1 MDYVDVMHFLGVAET
16 GSVREA
22 AASMHISQ
30 PAVSRRVITLE
41 RQLGVQLFRRT
52 PTGMILTPAGD
63 HLREM
68 ALDMRNRL
76 ERAAGVMEALRFGAR
91 SFTLTCPEMTA
102 HHFIAPFIAGGA
114 PVAAIRAAIPSE
126 VYGELRKG
134 ADVAI
139 NTSEPPAHL
148 ASHTLSSTLIQVQY
162 SGTPPFPVQDGNAEL
177 AEVVRYPVLLP
188 GYGRAVESQVRLTA
202 DRAGLDLS
210 LATTT
215 TDPIIAQAMAAAGR
229 GNAVVIEPAAYDL
242 QHAFVVHQGKPLV
255 VHFFAAWDP
264 AHYAAKEIEAFAED
278 LQVWFKRLTPFPAD
292 ELVTGN
298 KRG

>member
-1 MDYVDVMHFLGVAET
+1 MEYRDVMHFLAVAET

-22 AASMHISQ
+22 AGMMHISQ
-30 PAVSRRVITLE
+30 PAVSRRVIALE
-41 RQLGVQLFRRT
+41 RHLGVQLFRRS
-52 PTGMILTPAGD
+52 PSGMILTPAGA

-76 ERAAGVMEALRFGAR
+76 RRAEGVMEALRFGVR
-91 SFTLTCPEMTA
+91 SFTVTCPEMTA
-102 HHFIAPFIAGGA
+102 HHFIAPYIAAGA
-114 PVAAIRAAIPSE
+114 PVAAIRTAIPSD
-126 VYGELRKG
+126 VYEELRKG

-139 NTSEPPAHL
+139 NTSEPPPHL

-162 SGTPPFPVQDGNAEL
+162 SGEPQFDVIDGTAEL
-177 AEVVRYPVLLP
+177 TDVVRYPVLLP

-264 AHYAAKEIEAFAED
+264 AHYAAKEIEAFAQE
-278 LQVWFKRLTPFPAD
+278 LTTWFKRLTPFPA
-292 ELVTGN
+292 LPQRS
-298 KRG
+298 K

>member
-1 MDYVDVMHFLGVAET
+1 MDYTDVMHFLAVAEA

-22 AASMHISQ
+22 AETMHISQ
-30 PAVSRRVITLE
+30 PAVSRRVISLE

-52 PTGMILTPAGD
+52 PSGMIITPAGD

-76 ERAAGVMEALRFGAR
+76 RRAEDVMDALRFGTR

-102 HHFIAPFIAGGA
+102 HHFIAPYIAEGA
-114 PVAAIRAAIPSE
+114 PVAAIRTVIPSE

-139 NTSEPPAHL
+139 NTSEPPPNL
-148 ASHTLSSTLIQVQY
+148 AAHTLSSTLIQVQY
-162 SGTPPFPVQDGNAEL
+162 SGTPQFDVNNRRAEL
-177 AEVVRYPVLLP
+177 ADVVRYPVLLP
-188 GYGRAVESQVRLTA
+188 GYGRAVESQVRIAA

-229 GNAVVIEPAAYDL
+229 GNAVVIEPAAYNL

-264 AHYAAKEIEAFAED
+264 AHYASGEIEDFVRE
-278 LQVWFKRLTPFPAD
+278 LTTWFKRLTPFPAH
-292 ELVTGN
+292 EARSTGQE
-298 KRG
+298 